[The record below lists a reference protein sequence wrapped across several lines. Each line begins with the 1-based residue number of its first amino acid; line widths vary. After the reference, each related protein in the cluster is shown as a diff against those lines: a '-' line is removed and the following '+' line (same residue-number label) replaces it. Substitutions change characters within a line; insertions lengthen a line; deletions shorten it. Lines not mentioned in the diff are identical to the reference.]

1 MSNPPELKSKSL
13 LSALQPEEFEDIM
26 SELELISVKEG
37 TSLST
42 SRKPAQFLHFPLD
55 CVAGLYQGQGPNAV
69 QVATTGNEGAVGISL
84 NFVGANAFSKT
95 EVIGSGYAYRLET
108 DTLNKKYKLHSP
120 IQQLLLRY
128 SQVLITQM
136 KHSSGCRRSH
146 SIEQQLCRWLL
157 QSLDRLPSLELHTTQ
172 QMIANKLGLSFES
185 VHETTRKMQQ
195 IGLIDLGSDYIGIH
209 DRRSLED
216 RACGCYTRIKQE
228 IEHWTL
234 V

>member
-1 MSNPPELKSKSL
+1 MSNPPEPKTNSL
-13 LSALQPEEFEDIM
+13 LSALQPEEFEKVLP
-26 SELELISVKEG
+26 ELELISLDEG
-37 TSLST
+37 VSLST
-42 SRKPAQFLHFPLD
+42 TKKPAEFLHFPLD
-55 CVAGLYQGQGPNAV
+55 CVAGLYQGEGKNAV
-69 QVATTGNEGAVGISL
+69 QIATTGNEGAVGISL
-84 NFVGANAFSKT
+84 SFVGANAFSKT
-95 EVIGSGYAYRLET
+95 EVINPGYAYRLET

-120 IQQLLLRY
+120 LQQLLLRY

-157 QSLDRLPSLELHTTQ
+157 QSLDRLPSMELRTTQ

-185 VHETTRKMQQ
+185 VIETTERLQN

-216 RACGCYTRIKQE
+216 RACGCYTHLKKE
-228 IEHWTL
+228 IEHWSL
-234 V
+234 A